1 MVLTLFS
8 RNRAAS
14 SEPLTPGPWPEIG
27 ETWMPAGVTV
37 VERYWNEA
45 NAVVL
50 VYSADDTCYHHVVA
64 CLGCHFLADREPER
78 SRETR
83 LKLND
88 AARVANEHAH
98 DCRALSRDLPARP
111 DDDTAREQLRTWA
124 LSRQSQDK
132 DVEIRLD
139 FFDSFRLMLQR
150 SNEWIVAELQRL
162 AADRP
167 DTFAVRRGEHGAHT
181 TSFYYVLSPRGQ

>member
-14 SEPLTPGPWPEIG
+14 SEPLAPESWPETG

-50 VYSADDTCYHHVVA
+50 VYSADESCHHHVVA
-64 CLGCHFLADREPER
+64 CLGCHFLTEHEPER

-83 LKLND
+83 LKLGD
-88 AARVANEHAH
+88 AAQIANEHAH
-98 DCRALSRDLPARP
+98 DCRALSLDLPDRP

-124 LSRQSQDK
+124 LNRQSQHK

-139 FFDSFRLMLQR
+139 NFDSNRLILQR
-150 SNEWIVAELQRL
+150 SNEWIEAELQRL
-162 AADRP
+162 AAARP
-167 DTFAVRRGEHGAHT
+167 DTFAARRGEHGART
-181 TSFYYVLSPRGQ
+181 TFFYYVLSPCEQ